1 MDQTTRLSNI
11 LTDLLSL
18 SRLESA
24 GLNLMMEPTALRDVA
39 KDSIDALL
47 PASENKNIHIE
58 SQVLDEPIEVLGDR
72 EALFQSINSLLD
84 NAIKYNAV
92 NGHVRLLIQ
101 KLGGNAV
108 IDVQDTGIGI
118 EPLEQHRIF
127 ERFYRVDR
135 ARSRQ
140 LGGTGLGLSIV
151 KHTAL
156 EHGGQLSVEST
167 PGKGS
172 TFKVTIP
179 LIKPSSK

>member
-1 MDQTTRLSNI
+1 MCGFASKK
-11 LTDLLSL
+11 
-18 SRLESA
+18 
-24 GLNLMMEPTALRDVA
+24 
-39 KDSIDALL
+39 KD
-47 PASENKNIHIE
+47 
-58 SQVLDEPIEVLGDR
+58 R
-72 EALFQSINSLLD
+72 
-84 NAIKYNAV
+84 
-92 NGHVRLLIQ
+92 
-101 KLGGNAV
+101 NAV

-118 EPLEQHRIF
+118 ESLEQYRVF

-151 KHTAL
+151 KHTTLA
-156 EHGGQLSVEST
+156 HGGQLSVEST